1 MTAIVWAMAASRI
14 SSRRPQRPQQRS
26 RRRPWIQKKRKW
38 WQPSVV
44 LLHCCW
50 SVVFVRTAW
59 IKSNKFQLL
68 ISKTYTQYFL
78 LYYKST
84 NIIPKRNF
92 DLRTKKVCNRAY
104 PKLSIKHP
112 VLLNDLVW
120 IFPKSLYETTRSISE
135 KFDRTVLF
143 QSCHDQF
150 LDSIKRLGLDI
161 WINSLLN
168 NQYYLFFKF

>member
-1 MTAIVWAMAASRI
+1 MKFAVMKFAVMKFCILNEKGHLIFEHNFGMTAIVWAMAASRI

-104 PKLSIKHP
+104 SKLSIKHP

-120 IFPKSLYETTRSISE
+120 IFPKGLY
-135 KFDRTVLF
+135 
-143 QSCHDQF
+143 
-150 LDSIKRLGLDI
+150 
-161 WINSLLN
+161 
-168 NQYYLFFKF
+168 